1 MCGELMGGRVGE
13 GKKWEVNA
21 EEEVAGGMTNIKDV

>member
-1 MCGELMGGRVGE
+1 MGGRVGE
-13 GKKWEVNA
+13 GKKWETNA